1 MINLDDWVTVRHRY
15 ANEKISKRELAKQ
28 LGVSRGTVD
37 RALAAE
43 TAPKYERR
51 PAGSSFDAFEKDVRR
66 LLVVTP
72 RMPATVLA
80 ERVGWTGSTSLFRA
94 KVAAIRPEYA
104 PADPADRLVHEPGK
118 TVQCDLWFPHQGL
131 PLGYGQ
137 EGKPPVLVMASAY
150 SGFVQARMIPSRTTE
165 DLLGGMWELIQEAD
179 AVPARLLWDN
189 ETGIGRGKLTEAASA
204 FAGVLGTEIKLL
216 PPRDPESKG
225 MVERMNGFFRRG
237 FMPGRDF
244 IDPHDFND
252 QLHAWL
258 PRANARYTRTRGGT
272 PADLVAADR
281 AAMRPLG
288 PIAPEAVFRKEIRL
302 PRDYYVRVHSNDYS
316 VDPSAIGRLVQVT
329 ADLDTVTVTAGAI
342 VLARHER
349 RWARHQIFTDPA
361 HVSRAA
367 ELRRDYRT
375 SKARKP
381 PGQAVVQERDLSVYD
396 QAFGLVT
403 SSDDL
408 ELAGAAQ

>member
-1 MINLDDWVTVRHRY
+1 MTIRHRF

-28 LGVSRGTVD
+28 LGVSRRTVD

-51 PAGSSFDAFEKDVRR
+51 PAGSSFDAFEKDV
-66 LLVVTP
+66 
-72 RMPATVLA
+72 
-80 ERVGWTGSTSLFRA
+80 
-94 KVAAIRPEYA
+94 RPEYA

-137 EGKPPVLVMASAY
+137 EGKPPVLVMTSAY

-165 DLLGGMWELIQEAD
+165 DLLGGMWELIQEAE

-204 FAGVLGTEIKLL
+204 FAGVSGTEIKLL

-252 QLHAWL
+252 QLIAWL
-258 PRANARYTRTRGGT
+258 PRANARYTRSRGGT

-288 PIAPEAVFRKEIRL
+288 PIAPDAVFRKEVRL
-302 PRDYYVRVHSNDYS
+302 PRDYYVFS
-316 VDPSAIGRLVQVT
+316 
-329 ADLDTVTVTAGAI
+329 
-342 VLARHER
+342 
-349 RWARHQIFTDPA
+349 
-361 HVSRAA
+361 
-367 ELRRDYRT
+367 EL
-375 SKARKP
+375 
-381 PGQAVVQERDLSVYD
+381 E
-396 QAFGLVT
+396 
-403 SSDDL
+403 
-408 ELAGAAQ
+408 